1 MTAGTTCVNFTAG
14 SASNIFT
21 EQITGG
27 TGRFKNASGTL
38 TAVVPASYPILF
50 DSTGQPVLIGRTG
63 SRVRLTPIRMVG
75 PS

>member
-38 TAVVPASYPILF
+38 TVVVPASYPILF
-50 DSTGQPVLIGRTG
+50 DSTGQPVLIVLPSGEVTG
-63 SRVRLTPIRMVG
+63 TIVLSQ
-75 PS
+75 